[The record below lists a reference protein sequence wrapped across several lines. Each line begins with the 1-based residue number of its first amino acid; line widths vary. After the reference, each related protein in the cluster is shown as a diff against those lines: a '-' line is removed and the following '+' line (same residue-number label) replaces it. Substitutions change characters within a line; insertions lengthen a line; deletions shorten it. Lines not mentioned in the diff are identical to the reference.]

1 MIVVTPKFFIF
12 IAVREQVLWYAFDT
26 QTYEHTLRDTML
38 DELPHSSNYLVEING
53 PVSSIEMSGAHVL
66 VPEPI
71 HVGIFDKH
79 CKRQVIIVSA

>member
-1 MIVVTPKFFIF
+1 MIVVIPKIFLF

-26 QTYEHTLRDTML
+26 QTYEHTLRDTIL
-38 DELPHSSNYLVEING
+38 DDELPQSSNYLVEIIG

-79 CKRQVIIVSA
+79 CKRQVIMSV